1 MKKKILSLL
10 IAFGMVTQLIGC
22 DVPVID
28 FGDSIKSPYEQ
39 IFNKDNGESKTNEK
53 DEIKKETNDET
64 IREETQKNEN
74 DQTSNSESKDEVEVT
89 INEYYEIQYP
99 EYYEIQ
105 YPEGY
110 LYDGRGIETETET
123 EIELQYFYV
132 DSNGELKLK
141 MEIGDIPKECVQDAI
156 NEMYAVKG
164 YRFKQEP
171 YKTIYAKF
179 NGYIE
184 NMEDVEFSKNEKAIL
199 DKLIARR

>member
-10 IAFGMVTQLIGC
+10 IAFGIATQLIGC
-22 DVPVID
+22 DVPFINS
-28 FGDSIKSPYEQ
+28 GDSIKSPYEQ
-39 IFNKDNGESKTNEK
+39 IFNKDNSESKINEK

-64 IREETQKNEN
+64 IREETQKKEN
-74 DQTSNSESKDEVEVT
+74 DQTSNSKSKDEVNVT

-99 EYYEIQ
+99 EE
-105 YPEGY
+105 Y
-110 LYDGRGIETETET
+110 LYIDKEIETETE
-123 EIELQYFYV
+123 LRYFYV

-141 MEIGDIPKECVQDAI
+141 MEIGDIPKECAQDAI
-156 NEMYAVKG
+156 NEMYALKG

>member
-10 IAFGMVTQLIGC
+10 IAFGIATQLIGC
-22 DVPVID
+22 DVPFINS
-28 FGDSIKSPYEQ
+28 GDSIKSSYEQ
-39 IFNKDNGESKTNEK
+39 IFNKDNSESKINEK

-64 IREETQKNEN
+64 IREETQKKEN

-110 LYDGRGIETETET
+110 LYDGKGIETETET
-123 EIELQYFYV
+123 ELRYFYV

-141 MEIGDIPKECVQDAI
+141 MEIGDIPKECTQDAI

-179 NGYIE
+179 NGYID
-184 NMEDVEFSKNEKAIL
+184 NMEDIEFSKNEKAIL

>member
-1 MKKKILSLL
+1 MKKKVLSLL
-10 IAFGMVTQLIGC
+10 IAFGMATQLIGC
-22 DVPVID
+22 DVPFINS
-28 FGDSIKSPYEQ
+28 GDSIKSPYEQ
-39 IFNKDNGESKTNEK
+39 IFNKDNSESKINEK

-64 IREETQKNEN
+64 IREETQKKEN
-74 DQTSNSESKDEVEVT
+74 DQTSNSELKDKVDVT

-99 EYYEIQ
+99 EE
-105 YPEGY
+105 Y
-110 LYDGRGIETETET
+110 LYIDKGIETETET
-123 EIELQYFYV
+123 ELRYFYV

-141 MEIGDIPKECVQDAI
+141 MEIGDIPKECAQDAI
-156 NEMYAVKG
+156 NEMYALKG

-179 NGYIE
+179 NGYID

>member
-10 IAFGMVTQLIGC
+10 IAFGMATQLIGC
-22 DVPVID
+22 DVPFINS
-28 FGDSIKSPYEQ
+28 GDSIKSPYEQ
-39 IFNKDNGESKTNEK
+39 IFNKDNGESKINEK

-64 IREETQKNEN
+64 IREETQKKEN

-99 EYYEIQ
+99 EE
-105 YPEGY
+105 Y
-110 LYDGRGIETETET
+110 LYNDKGIETETE
-123 EIELQYFYV
+123 LRYFYV

-141 MEIGDIPKECVQDAI
+141 MEIGDIPKECAQDAI
-156 NEMYAVKG
+156 NEMYALKG

>member
-10 IAFGMVTQLIGC
+10 IAFGIATQLIGC
-22 DVPVID
+22 DVPFISSS
-28 FGDSIKSPYEQ
+28 DSIKSPYEQ

-64 IREETQKNEN
+64 IREETQKKEN
-74 DQTSNSESKDEVEVT
+74 DQTSNSELKDKMDVT

-99 EYYEIQ
+99 E
-105 YPEGY
+105 GY
-110 LYDGRGIETETET
+110 LYNDKGIETET
-123 EIELQYFYV
+123 ELQYFYV

-141 MEIGDIPKECVQDAI
+141 MEIGDIPKECAQDAI
-156 NEMYAVKG
+156 NEMYAIKG

-179 NGYIE
+179 NGYID

>member
-10 IAFGMVTQLIGC
+10 IAFGMATQLIGC
-22 DVPVID
+22 DAPVID

-39 IFNKDNGESKTNEK
+39 IFNKDNGESKINEK

-64 IREETQKNEN
+64 IREETQKKEN
-74 DQTSNSESKDEVEVT
+74 DQTSNSKSKDEVEVT

-99 EYYEIQ
+99 EE
-105 YPEGY
+105 Y
-110 LYDGRGIETETET
+110 LYNNKGIETETE
-123 EIELQYFYV
+123 LRYFYV

-141 MEIGDIPKECVQDAI
+141 MEIGDIPKECAQDAI

-184 NMEDVEFSKNEKAIL
+184 NMEDVQFSKNEKAIL

>member
-10 IAFGMVTQLIGC
+10 IAFGMATQLIGC

-53 DEIKKETNDET
+53 DEIKKETNDKT
-64 IREETQKNEN
+64 IREETQKKEN
-74 DQTSNSESKDEVEVT
+74 DQTSNSELKDKVEVT

-99 EYYEIQ
+99 EE
-105 YPEGY
+105 Y
-110 LYDGRGIETETET
+110 LYIDKGIETETE
-123 EIELQYFYV
+123 LRYFYV

-141 MEIGDIPKECVQDAI
+141 MEIGDIPKECAQDAI
-156 NEMYAVKG
+156 NEMYALKG

>member
-10 IAFGMVTQLIGC
+10 IAFGMATQLIGC

-39 IFNKDNGESKTNEK
+39 IFNKDNGETKINEK

-64 IREETQKNEN
+64 IREETQKKEN
-74 DQTSNSESKDEVEVT
+74 DQTSNSELKDKVEVT

-99 EYYEIQ
+99 E
-105 YPEGY
+105 GY
-110 LYDGRGIETETET
+110 LYNDKGIETET
-123 EIELQYFYV
+123 ELQYFYV

-141 MEIGDIPKECVQDAI
+141 MEIGDIPKECAQDAI
-156 NEMYAVKG
+156 NEMYALKG

>member
-10 IAFGMVTQLIGC
+10 IAFGMATQLIGC
-22 DVPVID
+22 DVPFINS
-28 FGDSIKSPYEQ
+28 GDSIKSPYEQ
-39 IFNKDNGESKTNEK
+39 IFNKDNSESRINEK

-64 IREETQKNEN
+64 IREETQKKEN
-74 DQTSNSESKDEVEVT
+74 NQTSNSELKDKVEVT

-99 EYYEIQ
+99 E
-105 YPEGY
+105 GY
-110 LYDGRGIETETET
+110 LYNDKGIETETET
-123 EIELQYFYV
+123 ELRYFYV

-141 MEIGDIPKECVQDAI
+141 MEIGDIPKECAQDAI
-156 NEMYAVKG
+156 NEMYALKG

-199 DKLIARR
+199 DKLITRR

>member
-10 IAFGMVTQLIGC
+10 IAFGIATQLIGC

-28 FGDSIKSPYEQ
+28 FGDSIKSPYGQ
-39 IFNKDNGESKTNEK
+39 IFNKDNGESKINEK

-64 IREETQKNEN
+64 IREETQKKEN
-74 DQTSNSESKDEVEVT
+74 DQTSNSKSKDEVEVT

-99 EYYEIQ
+99 EE
-105 YPEGY
+105 Y
-110 LYDGRGIETETET
+110 LYIDKGIETETET
-123 EIELQYFYV
+123 ELRYFYV

-141 MEIGDIPKECVQDAI
+141 MEIGDIPKECTQDAI
-156 NEMYAVKG
+156 NEMYAFKG

>member
-10 IAFGMVTQLIGC
+10 IAFGIATQLIGC

-64 IREETQKNEN
+64 IREETQKKEN
-74 DQTSNSESKDEVEVT
+74 DQTSNSELKDEVYVT

-99 EYYEIQ
+99 EE
-105 YPEGY
+105 Y
-110 LYDGRGIETETET
+110 LYDHKGIETEAET
-123 EIELQYFYV
+123 ELRYFYA

-141 MEIGDIPKECVQDAI
+141 MEIGDIPKECAQDAI
-156 NEMYAVKG
+156 NEMYALKG
-164 YRFKQEP
+164 CRFKQEP

-184 NMEDVEFSKNEKAIL
+184 NMEDVQFSKNEKAIL

>member
-10 IAFGMVTQLIGC
+10 IAFGMATQLIGC
-22 DVPVID
+22 DVPFINS
-28 FGDSIKSPYEQ
+28 GDSIKSPYEQ

-64 IREETQKNEN
+64 IREETQKKEN
-74 DQTSNSESKDEVEVT
+74 DQTSNSELKDKVEVT

-99 EYYEIQ
+99 E
-105 YPEGY
+105 GY
-110 LYDGRGIETETET
+110 LYNDKGIETET
-123 EIELQYFYV
+123 ELQYFYV

-141 MEIGDIPKECVQDAI
+141 MEIGDIPKECAQDAI
-156 NEMYAVKG
+156 NEMYAFKG

>member
-1 MKKKILSLL
+1 MKKKVLSLL
-10 IAFGMVTQLIGC
+10 IAFGMATQLIGC
-22 DVPVID
+22 DVP
-28 FGDSIKSPYEQ
+28 FNSSGDLIESSYEQ
-39 IFNKDNGESKTNEK
+39 IFNKDNGESKINEK

-64 IREETQKNEN
+64 IREETQKKEN
-74 DQTSNSESKDEVEVT
+74 DQTSNSKSKDEVEVT

-105 YPEGY
+105 YPEEY
-110 LYDGRGIETETET
+110 LYNDKGIETETE
-123 EIELQYFYV
+123 LRYFYV

-141 MEIGDIPKECVQDAI
+141 MEIGDIPKECAQDAI
-156 NEMYAVKG
+156 NEMYALKG

>member
-1 MKKKILSLL
+1 MKKKVLSLL
-10 IAFGMVTQLIGC
+10 IAFGMAIQLIGC
-22 DVPVID
+22 DVPFINS
-28 FGDSIKSPYEQ
+28 GDSIKSPYEQ
-39 IFNKDNGESKTNEK
+39 IFNKDNSESKTNEK

-64 IREETQKNEN
+64 IREETQKKEN
-74 DQTSNSESKDEVEVT
+74 DQTSNSELKDKVEVT

-99 EYYEIQ
+99 EE
-105 YPEGY
+105 Y
-110 LYDGRGIETETET
+110 LDNNKGIETETE
-123 EIELQYFYV
+123 LRYFYV

-141 MEIGDIPKECVQDAI
+141 MEIGDIPKECAQDAI
-156 NEMYAVKG
+156 NEMYALKG

>member
-10 IAFGMVTQLIGC
+10 IAFGMATQLIGC

-39 IFNKDNGESKTNEK
+39 IFNKDNGESKINEK

-64 IREETQKNEN
+64 IREETQKKEN
-74 DQTSNSESKDEVEVT
+74 DQTSNSELKDKVEVT

-99 EYYEIQ
+99 E
-105 YPEGY
+105 GY
-110 LYDGRGIETETET
+110 LYNDKGIETETE
-123 EIELQYFYV
+123 LRYFYV

-141 MEIGDIPKECVQDAI
+141 MEIGDIPKECAQDAI
-156 NEMYAVKG
+156 NEMYALKG

>member
-1 MKKKILSLL
+1 MKKKVLSLL
-10 IAFGMVTQLIGC
+10 IAFGMATQLIGC
-22 DVPVID
+22 DVPFINS
-28 FGDSIKSPYEQ
+28 GDSIKSQYEQ

-64 IREETQKNEN
+64 IREETQKKEN
-74 DQTSNSESKDEVEVT
+74 DQTSNSELKDKVEVT

-99 EYYEIQ
+99 EE
-105 YPEGY
+105 Y
-110 LYDGRGIETETET
+110 LYNDKVIETETET
-123 EIELQYFYV
+123 ELRYFYV

-141 MEIGDIPKECVQDAI
+141 MEIGDIPKECAQDAI
-156 NEMYAVKG
+156 NEMYAFKG
-164 YRFKQEP
+164 YKFKQEP

>member
-1 MKKKILSLL
+1 MKKKVLSLL
-10 IAFGMVTQLIGC
+10 IAFGMATQLIGC
-22 DVPVID
+22 DVPFINS
-28 FGDSIKSPYEQ
+28 GDSIKSPYEQ

-64 IREETQKNEN
+64 IREETQKKEN
-74 DQTSNSESKDEVEVT
+74 DQTSNSELKDEVEVT

-99 EYYEIQ
+99 EE
-105 YPEGY
+105 Y
-110 LYDGRGIETETET
+110 LYNDKGIETETE
-123 EIELQYFYV
+123 LRYFYV

-141 MEIGDIPKECVQDAI
+141 MEIGDIPKECAQDAI
-156 NEMYAVKG
+156 NEMYALKG

-179 NGYIE
+179 NGYID

>member
-10 IAFGMVTQLIGC
+10 IAFGMATQLIGC

-53 DEIKKETNDET
+53 DEIKKETNDKT
-64 IREETQKNEN
+64 IREETQKKEN
-74 DQTSNSESKDEVEVT
+74 DQTSNSELKDKVNVT

-99 EYYEIQ
+99 EE
-105 YPEGY
+105 Y
-110 LYDGRGIETETET
+110 LYNDKVIETETET
-123 EIELQYFYV
+123 ELRYFYV

-141 MEIGDIPKECVQDAI
+141 MEIGDIPKECAQDAI
-156 NEMYAVKG
+156 NEMYALKG

-184 NMEDVEFSKNEKAIL
+184 NMEDVQFSKNEKAIL

>member
-74 DQTSNSESKDEVEVT
+74 DQTSNSELKDEVEVT

-99 EYYEIQ
+99 E
-105 YPEGY
+105 GY
-110 LYDGRGIETETET
+110 LYNDKVIETETE
-123 EIELQYFYV
+123 LRYFYV

-179 NGYIE
+179 NGYID

>member
-1 MKKKILSLL
+1 MKKKVLSLL
-10 IAFGMVTQLIGC
+10 IAFGMATQLIGC
-22 DVPVID
+22 DVPFINS
-28 FGDSIKSPYEQ
+28 GDSIKSPYEQ

-64 IREETQKNEN
+64 IREETQKKEN
-74 DQTSNSESKDEVEVT
+74 DQTSNSELKDKVEVT

-99 EYYEIQ
+99 E
-105 YPEGY
+105 GY
-110 LYDGRGIETETET
+110 LYNDKGIETET
-123 EIELQYFYV
+123 ELQYFYV

-141 MEIGDIPKECVQDAI
+141 MEIGDIPKECAQDAI
-156 NEMYAVKG
+156 NEMYAFKG

>member
-1 MKKKILSLL
+1 MKKKVLSLL
-10 IAFGMVTQLIGC
+10 IAFGMATQLIGC
-22 DVPVID
+22 DVPFINS
-28 FGDSIKSPYEQ
+28 GDSIKSPYEQ
-39 IFNKDNGESKTNEK
+39 IFNKDNGESKINEK
-53 DEIKKETNDET
+53 DEIKKETNNET
-64 IREETQKNEN
+64 IREETQKKEN
-74 DQTSNSESKDEVEVT
+74 DQTSNSELKDKVEVT

-99 EYYEIQ
+99 E
-105 YPEGY
+105 GY
-110 LYDGRGIETETET
+110 LYNDKGIETETET
-123 EIELQYFYV
+123 ELRYFYV

-141 MEIGDIPKECVQDAI
+141 MEIGDIPKECAQDAI
-156 NEMYAVKG
+156 NEMYALKG

>member
-10 IAFGMVTQLIGC
+10 IAFGMATQLIGC
-22 DVPVID
+22 DVPFINS
-28 FGDSIKSPYEQ
+28 GDSIKSSYEQ
-39 IFNKDNGESKTNEK
+39 IFNKDNSESKINEK

-64 IREETQKNEN
+64 IREETQKKEN

-99 EYYEIQ
+99 EA
-105 YPEGY
+105 Y
-110 LYDGRGIETETET
+110 LYNDKGIETETET
-123 EIELQYFYV
+123 ELRYFYV
-132 DSNGELKLK
+132 DLNGELKLK
-141 MEIGDIPKECVQDAI
+141 MEIGDIPKECAQDAI
-156 NEMYAVKG
+156 NEMYALKG
-164 YRFKQEP
+164 YKFKQEP

>member
-10 IAFGMVTQLIGC
+10 IAFGMATQLIGC

-39 IFNKDNGESKTNEK
+39 IFNKDNGETKINEK

-64 IREETQKNEN
+64 IREETQKKEN
-74 DQTSNSESKDEVEVT
+74 DQTSNSELKDKVEVT

-99 EYYEIQ
+99 EE
-105 YPEGY
+105 Y
-110 LYDGRGIETETET
+110 LYNDKVIETETET
-123 EIELQYFYV
+123 ELRYFYV
-132 DSNGELKLK
+132 DSSGELKLK
-141 MEIGDIPKECVQDAI
+141 MEIGDIPKECTQDAI

-179 NGYIE
+179 NGYID
-184 NMEDVEFSKNEKAIL
+184 NMEDVEFSKNEKTIL

>member
-10 IAFGMVTQLIGC
+10 IAFGIATQLIGC
-22 DVPVID
+22 DVPFIN

-64 IREETQKNEN
+64 IREETQKKEN
-74 DQTSNSESKDEVEVT
+74 DQTSNSKSKDEVEVT

-99 EYYEIQ
+99 EE
-105 YPEGY
+105 Y
-110 LYDGRGIETETET
+110 LYNDKGIETETDT
-123 EIELQYFYV
+123 ELRYFYV

-179 NGYIE
+179 NGYID

>member
-1 MKKKILSLL
+1 MKKKVLSLL
-10 IAFGMVTQLIGC
+10 IAFGMATQLIGC

-39 IFNKDNGESKTNEK
+39 IFNKDNSESKINEK
-53 DEIKKETNDET
+53 DEIKKETNNET
-64 IREETQKNEN
+64 IREETQKKEN
-74 DQTSNSESKDEVEVT
+74 DQTSNSKSKDEVEVT

-99 EYYEIQ
+99 EE
-105 YPEGY
+105 Y
-110 LYDGRGIETETET
+110 LYIDKGIETETE
-123 EIELQYFYV
+123 LRYFYV

-141 MEIGDIPKECVQDAI
+141 MEIGDIPKECAQDAI
-156 NEMYAVKG
+156 NEMYALKG

-184 NMEDVEFSKNEKAIL
+184 NMEDVQFSKNEKAIL

>member
-10 IAFGMVTQLIGC
+10 IAFGMATQLIGC

-39 IFNKDNGESKTNEK
+39 IFNKDNGESKINEK

-64 IREETQKNEN
+64 IREETQKKEN
-74 DQTSNSESKDEVEVT
+74 DQTSNSELKDEVEVT

-99 EYYEIQ
+99 EE
-105 YPEGY
+105 Y
-110 LYDGRGIETETET
+110 LYIDKGIETETET
-123 EIELQYFYV
+123 ELRYFYV

-141 MEIGDIPKECVQDAI
+141 MEIGDIPKECAQDAI
-156 NEMYAVKG
+156 NEMYALKG

>member
-10 IAFGMVTQLIGC
+10 IAFGIATQFIGC
-22 DVPVID
+22 DVPFINS
-28 FGDSIKSPYEQ
+28 GDSIKSPYEQ
-39 IFNKDNGESKTNEK
+39 IFNKDNGESKINEK
-53 DEIKKETNDET
+53 DEINKETNDET
-64 IREETQKNEN
+64 IREETQKKEN
-74 DQTSNSESKDEVEVT
+74 DQTSNSELKDKVEVT

-99 EYYEIQ
+99 E
-105 YPEGY
+105 GY
-110 LYDGRGIETETET
+110 LYNDKGIETETET
-123 EIELQYFYV
+123 ELRYFYV

-141 MEIGDIPKECVQDAI
+141 MEIGDIPKECAQDAI
-156 NEMYAVKG
+156 NEMYALKG

>member
-10 IAFGMVTQLIGC
+10 IAFGMATQLIGC

-39 IFNKDNGESKTNEK
+39 IFNKDNSKSKINEK
-53 DEIKKETNDET
+53 DEIKKETNNET
-64 IREETQKNEN
+64 IREETQKKEN
-74 DQTSNSESKDEVEVT
+74 DQTSNSKSKDEVEVT

-99 EYYEIQ
+99 EE
-105 YPEGY
+105 Y
-110 LYDGRGIETETET
+110 LYIDKGIETETE
-123 EIELQYFYV
+123 LRYFYV

-141 MEIGDIPKECVQDAI
+141 MEIGDIPKECAQDAI
-156 NEMYAVKG
+156 NEMYALKG

-184 NMEDVEFSKNEKAIL
+184 NMEDVQFSKNEKAIL

>member
-10 IAFGMVTQLIGC
+10 IAFGMATQLIGC

-39 IFNKDNGESKTNEK
+39 IFNKDNGESKINEK

-64 IREETQKNEN
+64 IREETQKKEN
-74 DQTSNSESKDEVEVT
+74 DQTSNSELKDKVEVT

-99 EYYEIQ
+99 EE
-105 YPEGY
+105 Y
-110 LYDGRGIETETET
+110 LYNDKGIETETE
-123 EIELQYFYV
+123 LRYFYV

-141 MEIGDIPKECVQDAI
+141 MEIGDIPKECAQDAI
-156 NEMYAVKG
+156 NEMYALKG

>member
-1 MKKKILSLL
+1 MKKKVLSLL
-10 IAFGMVTQLIGC
+10 IAFGMATQLIGC
-22 DVPVID
+22 DVPFINS
-28 FGDSIKSPYEQ
+28 GDSIKSPYEQ
-39 IFNKDNGESKTNEK
+39 IFNKDNGESKINEK

-64 IREETQKNEN
+64 IREETQKKEN
-74 DQTSNSESKDEVEVT
+74 DQTSNSKSKDEVEVT

-99 EYYEIQ
+99 EE
-105 YPEGY
+105 Y
-110 LYDGRGIETETET
+110 LYIDKGIETETET
-123 EIELQYFYV
+123 ELRYFYV

-141 MEIGDIPKECVQDAI
+141 MEIGNIPKECVQDAI
-156 NEMYAVKG
+156 NEMYALKG

-179 NGYIE
+179 NGYID

>member
-1 MKKKILSLL
+1 MKKKVLSLL
-10 IAFGMVTQLIGC
+10 IAFGMATQLIGC
-22 DVPVID
+22 DVPFINS
-28 FGDSIKSPYEQ
+28 GDSIKSPYEQ
-39 IFNKDNGESKTNEK
+39 IFNKDNGESKINEK

-64 IREETQKNEN
+64 IREETQKKEN
-74 DQTSNSESKDEVEVT
+74 DQTSNSELKDKVEVT

-99 EYYEIQ
+99 E
-105 YPEGY
+105 GY
-110 LYDGRGIETETET
+110 LYNDKGIETETE
-123 EIELQYFYV
+123 LRYFYV

-141 MEIGDIPKECVQDAI
+141 MEIGDIPKECAQDAI
-156 NEMYAVKG
+156 NEMYALKG

-184 NMEDVEFSKNEKAIL
+184 NMEDVQFSKNEKAIL

>member
-10 IAFGMVTQLIGC
+10 IAFGIATQLIGC
-22 DVPVID
+22 DVPFINS
-28 FGDSIKSPYEQ
+28 GDSIKSQYEQ

-64 IREETQKNEN
+64 IREETQKKEN
-74 DQTSNSESKDEVEVT
+74 DQTSNSELKDKMDVT

-99 EYYEIQ
+99 EE
-105 YPEGY
+105 Y
-110 LYDGRGIETETET
+110 LYNAKVIETETET
-123 EIELQYFYV
+123 ELRYFYV

-141 MEIGDIPKECVQDAI
+141 MEIGDIPKECTQDAI
-156 NEMYAVKG
+156 NEMYAIKG

-179 NGYIE
+179 NGYID

>member
-10 IAFGMVTQLIGC
+10 IAFGIATQLIGC

-64 IREETQKNEN
+64 IREETQKKEN
-74 DQTSNSESKDEVEVT
+74 DQTSNSKSKDEVEVT

-99 EYYEIQ
+99 EE
-105 YPEGY
+105 Y
-110 LYDGRGIETETET
+110 LYIDKGIETETE
-123 EIELQYFYV
+123 LRYFYV

-141 MEIGDIPKECVQDAI
+141 MEIGDIPKECAQDAI
-156 NEMYAVKG
+156 NEMYALKG

-184 NMEDVEFSKNEKAIL
+184 NMEDVQFSKNEKAIL

>member
-10 IAFGMVTQLIGC
+10 IAFGIATQLIGC
-22 DVPVID
+22 DVPFVSS
-28 FGDSIKSPYEQ
+28 GDSIKSPHER
-39 IFNKDNGESKTNEK
+39 IFNKDNGESEINKK

-64 IREETQKNEN
+64 IREETQKKEN
-74 DQTSNSESKDEVEVT
+74 DQTSNSELKDKVDVT

-99 EYYEIQ
+99 EE
-105 YPEGY
+105 Y
-110 LYDGRGIETETET
+110 LYIDKGIETETET
-123 EIELQYFYV
+123 ELRYFYV

-141 MEIGDIPKECVQDAI
+141 MEIGDIPKECAQDAI
-156 NEMYAVKG
+156 NEMYALKG

-179 NGYIE
+179 NGYID

>member
-74 DQTSNSESKDEVEVT
+74 DQTSNSELKDEVYVT

-99 EYYEIQ
+99 EE
-105 YPEGY
+105 Y
-110 LYDGRGIETETET
+110 LYNNEGIETETET
-123 EIELQYFYV
+123 ELRYFYV

-156 NEMYAVKG
+156 NEMYALKG

-179 NGYIE
+179 NGYID

>member
-10 IAFGMVTQLIGC
+10 IAFGMATQLIGC
-22 DVPVID
+22 DVPFINS
-28 FGDSIKSPYEQ
+28 GDSIKSPYEQ

-53 DEIKKETNDET
+53 DEIKKETNDKT
-64 IREETQKNEN
+64 IREETQKKEN
-74 DQTSNSESKDEVEVT
+74 DQTSNSELKDKVEVT

-99 EYYEIQ
+99 ER
-105 YPEGY
+105 Y
-110 LYDGRGIETETET
+110 LYNDKGIETETET
-123 EIELQYFYV
+123 ELRYFYV

-141 MEIGDIPKECVQDAI
+141 MEIGDIPKECAQDAI
-156 NEMYAVKG
+156 NEMYALKG

>member
-1 MKKKILSLL
+1 MKKKVLSLL
-10 IAFGMVTQLIGC
+10 IAFGMATQLIGC

-39 IFNKDNGESKTNEK
+39 IFNKDNGESKINEK

-64 IREETQKNEN
+64 IREETQKKEN
-74 DQTSNSESKDEVEVT
+74 DQTSNSKSKDEVEVT

-99 EYYEIQ
+99 E
-105 YPEGY
+105 GY
-110 LYDGRGIETETET
+110 LYNDKGIKTETES
-123 EIELQYFYV
+123 ELRYFYV

-141 MEIGDIPKECVQDAI
+141 MEIGDIPKECAQDAI
-156 NEMYAVKG
+156 NEMYALKG

-184 NMEDVEFSKNEKAIL
+184 NMEDVQFSKNEKVIL

>member
-10 IAFGMVTQLIGC
+10 IAFGMATQLIGC

-39 IFNKDNGESKTNEK
+39 IFNKDNGESKINEK

-64 IREETQKNEN
+64 IREETQKKEN
-74 DQTSNSESKDEVEVT
+74 DQTSNSELKDKVEVT

-99 EYYEIQ
+99 E
-105 YPEGY
+105 GY
-110 LYDGRGIETETET
+110 LYNDKGIETETET
-123 EIELQYFYV
+123 ETELRYFYV

-141 MEIGDIPKECVQDAI
+141 MEIGDIPKECAQDAI
-156 NEMYAVKG
+156 NEMYALKG

-179 NGYIE
+179 NGYID

>member
-10 IAFGMVTQLIGC
+10 IAFGMATQLIGC
-22 DVPVID
+22 DVSVID

-39 IFNKDNGESKTNEK
+39 IFNKDNGESKINEK

-64 IREETQKNEN
+64 IREETQKKEN
-74 DQTSNSESKDEVEVT
+74 DQTSNSKSKDEVEVN
-89 INEYYEIQYP
+89 IN

-110 LYDGRGIETETET
+110 LYNDKGIETETE
-123 EIELQYFYV
+123 LRYFYV

-141 MEIGDIPKECVQDAI
+141 MEIGDIPKECAQDAI